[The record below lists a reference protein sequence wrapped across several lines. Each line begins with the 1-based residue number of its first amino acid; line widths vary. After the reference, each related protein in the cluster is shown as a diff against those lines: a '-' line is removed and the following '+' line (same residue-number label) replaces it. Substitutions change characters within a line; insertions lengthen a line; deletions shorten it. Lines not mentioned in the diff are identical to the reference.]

1 MDATGFPGT
10 PPATARFR
18 RGFTL
23 IELLVVIAII
33 AILAAILFPV
43 FAQAREAAR
52 SVSCLS
58 NQRQIGTA
66 AMMYTQDND
75 EMLLPWLRRK
85 AGTEPVSQRIWVSI
99 IQPYLKSGGDLQATG
114 TMRCGSWSEA
124 KIRAA
129 ANAPGCQSMDAAF
142 DAQPAVIWAHY
153 GIALP
158 EPTITGSGTPQDPFT
173 HRPGSGTLG
182 SLDVAVSLTQVLRT
196 SETAFI
202 SDGVT
207 LGVLGGAAA
216 VSAWG
221 CQGAQ
226 IHRDGTNYIFI
237 DGHAK
242 WLKGNAESYLQQDA
256 SGRYFRR
263 YFTYDME

>member
-1 MDATGFPGT
+1 MHSYLIHSRVPHMPD
-10 PPATARFR
+10 R

-52 SVSCLS
+52 STACLS

-66 AMMYTQDND
+66 AMMYSQDYD
-75 EMLLPWLRRK
+75 ELLLPWLRRR
-85 AGTEPVSQRIWVSI
+85 AGTEPVSQRVWVSL
-99 IQPYLKSGGDLQATG
+99 IQPYLKSGGELQASG
-114 TMRCGSWSEA
+114 AMRCASWTEA
-124 KIRAA
+124 KIRVA

-142 DAQPAVIWAHY
+142 NAQPTQIWAHY

-158 EPTITGSGTPQDPFT
+158 EPQITGTGTQQDPFT
-173 HRPGSGTLG
+173 HRPGSGALG
-182 SLDVAVSLTQVLRT
+182 ALDVIVGLPQVLRPA
-196 SETAFI
+196 ETAFI

-207 LGVLGGAAA
+207 MGVLGGAAG

-221 CQGAQ
+221 CQGASM
-226 IHRDGTNYIFI
+226 HRDGTNYIFL
-237 DGHAK
+237 DGHSK
-242 WLKGNAESYLQQDA
+242 WLKGNAESYLKRDA

>member
-1 MDATGFPGT
+1 MHPNPSESYTL
-10 PPATARFR
+10 PARGR
-18 RGFTL
+18 RAFTL

-43 FAQAREAAR
+43 FSQAREAAR

-66 AMMYTQDND
+66 AMMYSQDND
-75 EMLLPWLRRK
+75 EHLLPWLRRR
-85 AGTEPVSQRIWVSI
+85 AGSEPVGERIWVSV
-99 IQPYLKSGGDLQATG
+99 IQPYLKSGGDLKGTG
-114 TMRCGSWSEA
+114 TMRCGSWTDA

-129 ANAPGCQSMDAAF
+129 ANAAGCQSLDAAF
-142 DAQPAVIWAHY
+142 AAQPVLIWAHY

-158 EPTITGSGTPQDPFT
+158 EPTMTGSGTQQDPFT
-173 HRPGSGTLG
+173 HRPGSGVTG
-182 SLDVAVSLTQVLRT
+182 ALDVTVSLSQILRPAD
-196 SETAFI
+196 TAFI

-207 LGVLGGAAA
+207 MGVLGGVAA

-226 IHRDGTNYIFI
+226 MHRDGTNYIFL

-263 YFTYDME
+263 YFTFDME